1 MVLAMNDIS
10 LAMSVATENI
20 AMEVARKRI
29 TKKKIAEKCG
39 LSVNTVSSI
48 SNDIEG
54 KNGTMVQNL
63 LAIWIIGLDKPA
75 EELFVRRG

>member
-1 MVLAMNDIS
+1 MNKIS

-63 LAIWIIGLDKPA
+63 LAIWIIGLGLPA
-75 EELFVRRG
+75 EKLFVKGGYQK

>member
-1 MVLAMNDIS
+1 MNKIS

-63 LAIWIIGLDKPA
+63 LAIWVIGLDKPA
-75 EELFVRRG
+75 EELFLRRG

>member
-1 MVLAMNDIS
+1 
-10 LAMSVATENI
+10 MSVATENI

-39 LSVNTVSSI
+39 LSANTVSSI

>member
-1 MVLAMNDIS
+1 MLAMNDIS

>member
-1 MVLAMNDIS
+1 MNKIS